1 MSKRTKIFIALG
13 IILAIVVAFSI
24 IIVSTNSEVVP
35 DIYAFSNSNN
45 KAMAVRMGYK
55 WNSFNGEIIADSV
68 ELKDIEYKNENM
80 LLALPGEK
88 ITIKNSETSTK
99 CHKFYPESFKYYDK
113 SNSEVTITVAEDLL
127 YKESKLFEFNA
138 PETEGTYI
146 YNFTLNYYKK
156 GTVTYALKVVVSSAP
171 TYSIN
176 EIVKYKDTYL
186 GDAVSVGAI
195 LDNLPYAKYKEGY
208 VLRTVNEP
216 YELIVNYGELSTAK
230 STFEN
235 SSIALFALIQNL
247 DIITYK
253 VTDETYIYSR
263 EEIENLVGRD
273 LTEYANNPELWEKEI
288 MFKEKAN
295 KNQTSYIDI
304 YKSIMSDILAE
315 FDSNNKIEIAVDLQ
329 SFENNEFI
337 KLNSVEKR
345 ELLEFCMNNS
355 DIIHECNYET
365 FNGKATVIYCLEVL
379 NEEEIYTLK
388 IGINKN
394 GKVEE
399 HIYVAQYLEDKWNV
413 EER

>member
-13 IILAIVVAFSI
+13 IILAIVVAFFL
-24 IIVSTNSEVVP
+24 IIVSMNSEVVP
-35 DIYAFSNSNN
+35 DIYAYSNSNN
-45 KAMAVRMGYK
+45 KALAVRMGYK
-55 WNSFNGEIIADSV
+55 WNAFSGEIIADSV
-68 ELKDIEYKNENM
+68 ELKDIEYNNENM

-88 ITIKNSETSTK
+88 ITIKNSENSTR

-127 YKESKLFEFNA
+127 YKESKFFEFNA

-171 TYSIN
+171 SYSVN
-176 EIVKYKDTYL
+176 ELVKYKNTYL
-186 GDAVSVGAI
+186 GDAVAVGAI

-208 VLRTVNEP
+208 ALRTVTEP

-253 VTDETYIYSR
+253 VSDGTYIYSR

-273 LTEYANNPELWEKEI
+273 LSEYVNDPKLWEKEI
-288 MFKEKAN
+288 IFKEKSE
-295 KNQTSYIDI
+295 KTSKSYIDI

-315 FDSNNKIEIAVDLQ
+315 FDSNNKIEIAIDLQ
-329 SFENNEFI
+329 SFENNDFI
-337 KLNSVEKR
+337 KLNAVEKR

-365 FNGKATVIYCLEVL
+365 FSGNATVIYCLEVL
-379 NEEEIYTLK
+379 NEKEIYTLK

-394 GKVEE
+394 GKIEE

>member
-24 IIVSTNSEVVP
+24 IIVSMNSEVVP

-379 NEEEIYTLK
+379 SEEEIYTIK

>member
-1 MSKRTKIFIALG
+1 MSKSTKIFIALG
-13 IILAIVVAFSI
+13 IILAIVVAFFMI
-24 IIVSTNSEVVP
+24 IISMNSEVVP

-45 KAMAVRMGYK
+45 KAMAVRMGYN
-55 WNSFNGEIIADSV
+55 WNSFNGEIIADSI
-68 ELKDIEYKNENM
+68 ELKDIEYNNENM

-88 ITIKNSETSTK
+88 ITLKNSDNSTR

-113 SNSEVTITVAEDLL
+113 TNNEVAMTVAEDLL
-127 YKESKLFEFNA
+127 YKESKFFEFNA

-156 GTVTYALKVVVSSAP
+156 GTVTYAIKVVVSSAP
-171 TYSIN
+171 TYAIN
-176 EIVKYKDTYL
+176 EIIKYKDTYL

-195 LDNLPYAKYKEGY
+195 LDNLPYAKYKDGY
-208 VLRTVNEP
+208 VLRTVSEP

-288 MFKEKAN
+288 MFKEKVN
-295 KNQTSYIDI
+295 KSQTAYIDI

-315 FDSNNKIEIAVDLQ
+315 FDSNNKVEIAVDLQ

-345 ELLEFCMNNS
+345 ELLEFCMNNT
-355 DIIHECNYET
+355 DVIHECNYET
-365 FNGKATVIYCLEVL
+365 FTGKATLIYCVEVL

-388 IGINKN
+388 IATNKN
-394 GKVEE
+394 GKIEE

-413 EER
+413 EEK